1 LEGAKRGMTAAQ
13 LKEAIEET
21 QSTRTL
27 YRDLEVL
34 QQAGFP
40 LTNEDGCWRLLE
52 TSESSWAIPVNPT
65 EVVALMLT
73 EDLLAPVEGSW
84 LAEPLA
90 NLRSR
95 LSSTLTPT
103 GRRYC
108 AELRKA
114 NVATVFGSGH
124 YGEKRAELEAIHE
137 AIEKQHRVRIDY
149 ATPGKATEA
158 RTIDPYCTWF
168 AAGSVYVVAYC
179 HKAEDTRTFAVQR
192 IKHAEVLD
200 QSFDPD
206 PAAFTRKGFGVYHG
220 PVYRVTIDF
229 SPKVAHLIRE
239 RRFHVSQQ
247 VTDVAKGVRLK
258 MEAAGLPEI
267 AAWVAGF
274 GGEARVVA
282 PKELVAAVKALHRRG
297 FEVAETGWGVTS
309 DDTREL

>member
-1 LEGAKRGMTAAQ
+1 MTVAH

-40 LTNEDGCWRLLE
+40 LTNEDCCWRLLE

-73 EDLLAPVEGSW
+73 EDLLDPVEGSW

-95 LSSTLTPT
+95 LSAALTPT

-114 NVATVFGSGH
+114 NIATVFGSGH

-149 ATPGKATEA
+149 ATPGK
-158 RTIDPYCTWF
+158 R
-168 AAGSVYVVAYC
+168 
-179 HKAEDTRTFAVQR
+179 
-192 IKHAEVLD
+192 
-200 QSFDPD
+200 PD
-206 PAAFTRKGFGVYHG
+206 RCIAAFTSTYSNRQ
-220 PVYRVTIDF
+220 PA
-229 SPKVAHLIRE
+229 P
-239 RRFHVSQQ
+239 
-247 VTDVAKGVRLK
+247 RL
-258 MEAAGLPEI
+258 AAEP
-267 AAWVAGF
+267 
-274 GGEARVVA
+274 R
-282 PKELVAAVKALHRRG
+282 
-297 FEVAETGWGVTS
+297 
-309 DDTREL
+309 

>member
-1 LEGAKRGMTAAQ
+1 MTAAQ
-13 LKEAIEET
+13 LKDAIEET

-40 LTNEDGCWRLLE
+40 LTNEGGCWRLLE

-124 YGEKRAELEAIHE
+124 YGDLALVLGVNE
-137 AIEKQHRVRIDY
+137 
-149 ATPGKATEA
+149 
-158 RTIDPYCTWF
+158 
-168 AAGSVYVVAYC
+168 SV
-179 HKAEDTRTFAVQR
+179 F
-192 IKHAEVLD
+192 
-200 QSFDPD
+200 
-206 PAAFTRKGFGVYHG
+206 PAA
-220 PVYRVTIDF
+220 P
-229 SPKVAHLIRE
+229 
-239 RRFHVSQQ
+239 
-247 VTDVAKGVRLK
+247 
-258 MEAAGLPEI
+258 
-267 AAWVAGF
+267 
-274 GGEARVVA
+274 VA
-282 PKELVAAVKALHRRG
+282 PTILTDTDRDELSQRAGAPGPA
-297 FEVAETGWGVTS
+297 S
-309 DDTREL
+309 